1 MPLNAEKSP
10 LLAIDPGR
18 EKCGLAVVGFDREI
32 IHREIVETQQLPLR
46 VAHFVGR
53 FGIELI
59 VLGDRT
65 TAQETRETLRRSGFR
80 LEIVFVDEDRS
91 SELGRRRYLLDHP
104 GEGWQRF
111 LPVGLRSPDQAYDDY
126 VAVILAERYLDGQ
139 RSTRQGRQ
147 RRKRKEH
154 IE

>member
-1 MPLNAEKSP
+1 MPANADKAP

-18 EKCGLAVVGFDREI
+18 EKCGLAVVGYDHTI
-32 IHREIVETQQLPLR
+32 YHREIVETPKLHLR

-53 FGIELI
+53 FGIDLI

-65 TAQETRETLRRSGFR
+65 TAQETRETLRRAGFR
-80 LEIVFVDEDRS
+80 LEITYVDEDRS

-104 GEGWQRF
+104 GKGWQQF
-111 LPVGLRSPDQAYDDY
+111 LPIGLRSPDQPYDDY

-139 RSTRQGRQ
+139 RSTRKPRP
-147 RRKRKEH
+147 RKKK
-154 IE
+154 

>member
-1 MPLNAEKSP
+1 MPTNDDKAP

-18 EKCGLAVVGFDREI
+18 EKCGLAVVGYDRKI
-32 IHREIVETQQLPLR
+32 HHREIVETQKLPLR

-53 FGIELI
+53 FGIGLI

-80 LEIVFVDEDRS
+80 LEIIYVDEDRS
-91 SELGRRRYLLDHP
+91 SEMGRRRYLLDHP
-104 GEGWQRF
+104 GEGWQRW

-139 RSTRQGRQ
+139 RSTRRVRQ
-147 RRKRKEH
+147 RRKTKKATD
-154 IE
+154 